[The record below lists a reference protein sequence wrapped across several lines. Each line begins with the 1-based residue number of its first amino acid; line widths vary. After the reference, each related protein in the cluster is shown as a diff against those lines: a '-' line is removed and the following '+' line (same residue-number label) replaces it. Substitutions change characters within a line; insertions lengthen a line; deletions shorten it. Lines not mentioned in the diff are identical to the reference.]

1 MLEAKEF
8 LRRGAG
14 NNMASFEQDDAGRE
28 EKSFAKVVSDEDDR
42 FAKTV
47 DQGAEFAL
55 KLRARDGIERS
66 EGFVHQE
73 NGWIGCESTGNS
85 YALALASGEFAR
97 VAMREFARIEADKM
111 EHFIDAAGDASCIP
125 TFQAGH
131 ETDILCNG
139 EMGKQAGLLNHVT
152 DAASQ
157 ADGIPGSGRTI
168 LDQDFSFRGKQHTVY
183 QFKERGLAAAAAPE
197 EHERLAMRNL

>member
-55 KLRARDGIERS
+55 KLRARDGVERS

-73 NGWIGCESTGNS
+73 NGWIGCKSTGNS
-85 YALALASGEFAR
+85 YALALASREFAR
-97 VAMREFARIEADKM
+97 VAMREFARIEADKVK
-111 EHFIDAAGDASCIP
+111 HFLNSHGDARGVP
-125 TFQAGH
+125 AFETGD
-131 ETDILCNG
+131 ETDIFRNG